1 MTIRYRR
8 QWLIVGLTCL
18 GPFIAQLD
26 ASIVQLAL
34 PALGVAFRAPLD
46 AVSWVVLGY
55 LLGLAALLPVFGR
68 LCEMVGRRRP
78 YVGGFLLFTLAS
90 ALCGFAPGLA
100 WLVAARVLQGVGG
113 AMLAANSIVILS
125 EAAGESGRARA
136 LGLFAAAQAIGLS
149 AGPVIGGVLLAA
161 AGWRCVFW
169 VTVPV
174 GIAGSLAA
182 ALLLPPDA
190 APARKVAFDW
200 MGALLLIPALAGL
213 VLALNQASSW
223 GLDSPALFAT
233 VAATILLLGWLV
245 AHERRCES
253 PLIDLRLFGDPAF
266 AGGIVAVMLSAALLY
281 GMFLIMSFGLVRG
294 YHRPVEAAGLRLA
307 AIPVAIG
314 LVSPFSATL
323 AARFGPRAVGVGG
336 MALCV
341 AALLLLAAIAT
352 EPRADVVLGAIGL
365 LVFGAGLGLFIAPN
379 NHRTLGAAPRALSGE
394 AGALVNLLR
403 VLGSGLGVAAATS
416 VLSWRVRVV
425 SGGSGWAVFQGR
437 PLLAAVESGFV
448 LLMAFAVL
456 AAVLAA
462 RRGRGH

>member
-1 MTIRYRR
+1 MAIRYRR
-8 QWLIVGLTCL
+8 EWLIIGLTCL

-46 AVSWVVLGY
+46 AVSWVALGY
-55 LLGLAALLPVFGR
+55 LLALAAFLPVFGR
-68 LCEMVGRRRP
+68 LCETFGRRRP

-90 ALCGFAPGLA
+90 ALCGFAPDLA
-100 WLVAARVLQGVGG
+100 WLVAARVLQGIGG

-125 EAAGESGRARA
+125 EAAGEGGRARA
-136 LGLFAAAQAIGLS
+136 LGLFAAAQAVGLS
-149 AGPVIGGVLLAA
+149 VGPVVGGVLLAS
-161 AGWRCVFW
+161 AGWRFVFW

-182 ALLLPPDA
+182 TALLPPDV
-190 APARKVAFDW
+190 APERKDAFDW
-200 MGALLLIPALAGL
+200 LGALLLIPALVAL
-213 VLALNQASSW
+213 VLTLNQAASW
-223 GLDSPALFAT
+223 SLEPLMASAAAT
-233 VAATILLLGWLV
+233 VLLLALLA
-245 AHERRCES
+245 AHERRRAS
-253 PLIDLRLFGDPAF
+253 PLIDLRLFSSPTF

-314 LVSPFSATL
+314 LVSPFSGAL
-323 AARFGPRAVGVGG
+323 AARFGPRAAAVGG

-341 AALLLLAAIAT
+341 AALLLLGMIAT

-365 LVFGAGLGLFIAPN
+365 LVFGTGLGLFIAPN
-379 NHRTLGAAPRALSGE
+379 NHRTLGAAPRELSGE

-403 VLGSGLGVAAATS
+403 VLGSSLGVASATS
-416 VLSWRVRVV
+416 LLSWRVRAV
-425 SGGSGWAVFQGR
+425 SGAGGWAVFQGR

-448 LLMAFAVL
+448 LLMGFAVL
-456 AAVLAA
+456 AAVLSA
-462 RRGRGH
+462 RRGRAP